1 MLDLK
6 ALMKPIRDDAPG
18 GDDLEYDDEFIAL
31 EMASK
36 PSEERVIG
44 DNVIPAEDPNYDDV
58 SAKAMILLER
68 TQDLRVASILANAQL
83 RTNGLP
89 GFREVLRYV
98 AGCLKTHW
106 NDVHPQLDEDDGDP
120 TMRVNAV
127 LALSSRD
134 VLLRSL
140 RQASLVDSSA
150 FGTFSLRDL
159 EVASGDA
166 APPANWGK
174 VIDTQTIAAAF
185 QDAGHEEVSQ
195 TRAVA
200 ADALEAVHAI
210 CDVFDTHVGAAGPDL
225 DPLQKMLGDIF
236 RRLGVF
242 AGDGAAAETGE
253 PESDDPAALPVA
265 QASVIH
271 NAAITSPQ
279 DVKAALD
286 RVIAYYAQFEPSSPL
301 PVLLARA
308 RRLVS
313 ADFVTI
319 MKDMAPEGVGNV
331 ALIGGFEP
339 DEGDEGTY

>member
-1 MLDLK
+1 MLDLN
-6 ALMKPIRDDAPG
+6 ALMEPIRDDAPG
-18 GDDLEYDDEFIAL
+18 GDDLEYDDDFIAL

-44 DNVIPAEDPNYDDV
+44 DNVIPAEDPDYDDV
-58 SAKAMILLER
+58 SSKAVALLER
-68 TQDLRVASILANAQL
+68 TQDLRVAAILANAQL
-83 RTNGLP
+83 RTIGLP
-89 GFREVLRYV
+89 GFRDVLRYV
-98 AGCLKTHW
+98 EGCLKTHW
-106 NDVHPQLDEDDGDP
+106 DSVHPQLDEDDGDP

-140 RQASLVDSSA
+140 RQAPLVDSPT
-150 FGTFSLRDL
+150 FGAFSLRDL
-159 EVASGDA
+159 EVAGGEAS
-166 APPANWGK
+166 PPANATR

-185 QDAGHEEVSQ
+185 QDAGRADVGQ
-195 TRAVA
+195 TLEAA
-200 ADALEAVHAI
+200 ADALEAVRAI
-210 CDVFDTHVGAAGPDL
+210 CDVFDANVGAAGPDL
-225 DPLQKMLGDIF
+225 DPLQKMLDDIC
-236 RRLGVF
+236 RKLSVF
-242 AGDGAAAETGE
+242 ADDGAVPETLE
-253 PESDDPAALPVA
+253 
-265 QASVIH
+265 QASEASAAVPQSSVLH

-286 RVIAYYAQFEPSSPL
+286 RIMAYYAQFEPSSPL
-301 PVLLARA
+301 PVLLTRA